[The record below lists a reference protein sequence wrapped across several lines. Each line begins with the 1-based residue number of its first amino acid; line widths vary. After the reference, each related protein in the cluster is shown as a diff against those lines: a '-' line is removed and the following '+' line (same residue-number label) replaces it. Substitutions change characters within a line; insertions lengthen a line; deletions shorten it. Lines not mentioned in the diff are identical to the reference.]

1 MVLLLCA
8 ALGAF
13 GENRFP
19 KPQIGGG
26 YTMPSAIDPAARA
39 PGLEALDVVVLVV
52 ALSLATWLVLK
63 QRSRRG
69 VFLLGLFSLLY
80 FGFWRRGCICSVG
93 SIQNITLW
101 AFDSGYVL
109 PLSAAA
115 FFILPLIF
123 SLLFGRVFCAAVC
136 PLGAIQDVAVLF
148 PVRIPGWLSR
158 VLGLGPYLYL
168 GLGVLLAGAGVS
180 YIICRYDPF
189 VSLFRFGGDLS
200 MVMTGLLLL
209 LAGVFVARPYCR
221 FLCPFGVLLN
231 WTSRLSRWHVT
242 ITPDEC
248 VTCRLCENACPFG
261 AIRPANTGR
270 IPEPRKVGVRR
281 LTFLLWLLPALIL
294 VGGWAGSLVDR
305 SLARI
310 HSPVRLEEALV
321 SGDKEALR
329 AMKFEKE
336 SFESSGTAL
345 EDLQAQVARTR
356 GRLHAGGWLFGGFMG
371 AVLGGSLIAASLQRK
386 RRGYEPDRGACLS
399 CGRCY
404 LSCPKE
410 HLRIRKRA
418 GKQGDGER

>member
-1 MVLLLCA
+1 M
-8 ALGAF
+8 
-13 GENRFP
+13 
-19 KPQIGGG
+19 I
-26 YTMPSAIDPAARA
+26 
-39 PGLEALDVVVLVV
+39 
-52 ALSLATWLVLK
+52 
-63 QRSRRG
+63 
-69 VFLLGLFSLLY
+69 
-80 FGFWRRGCICSVG
+80 
-93 SIQNITLW
+93 
-101 AFDSGYVL
+101 
-109 PLSAAA
+109 
-115 FFILPLIF
+115 
-123 SLLFGRVFCAAVC
+123 
-136 PLGAIQDVAVLF
+136 
-148 PVRIPGWLSR
+148 
-158 VLGLGPYLYL
+158 
-168 GLGVLLAGAGVS
+168 
-180 YIICRYDPF
+180 
-189 VSLFRFGGDLS
+189 
-200 MVMTGLLLL
+200 MTGLLLL

-281 LTFLLWLLPALIL
+281 LTFLLCLLPALIL
-294 VGGWAGSLVDR
+294 AGGWAGSRVDR

-345 EDLQAQVARTR
+345 EDLQAQAARTR
-356 GRLHAGGWLFGGFMG
+356 GRLHTGGWLFGGFMG